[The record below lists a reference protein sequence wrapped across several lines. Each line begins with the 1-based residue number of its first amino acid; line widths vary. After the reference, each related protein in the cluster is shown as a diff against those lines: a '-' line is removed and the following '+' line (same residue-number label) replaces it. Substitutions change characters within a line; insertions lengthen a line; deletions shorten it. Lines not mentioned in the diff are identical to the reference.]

1 MRTENLEE
9 EIKGKMEN
17 RIYKKR
23 GNGAPRLILTSAAS
37 PRI

>member
-17 RIYKKR
+17 RIYKKK
-23 GNGAPRLILTSAAS
+23 GEMELLG
-37 PRI
+37 